1 MRETGEQF
9 EERAVA
15 LVREAGFNILDRN
28 FNTKVG
34 EIDIIAHSGTT
45 LVFIEVRA
53 RSNTRFHG
61 AAASVTTAK
70 QKRLIRTAQYY
81 LKSRPQWRNSR
92 CRFDVI
98 AFEPPQSTEQQS
110 VRWIEGAFTA

>member
-1 MRETGEQF
+1 MRETGDQF
-9 EERAVA
+9 EERAAAMV
-15 LVREAGFNILDRN
+15 LDAGFAIIDRN

-34 EIDIIAHSGTT
+34 EIDIIAHSSET

-61 AAASVTTAK
+61 AAASVSRSK
-70 QKRLIRTAQYY
+70 QQRLIRTAQYY
-81 LKSRPQWRNSR
+81 LKSHPRWRNSH

-98 AFEPPQSTEQQS
+98 AFEPPQSNSEQS

>member
-1 MRETGEQF
+1 MRASGEQY
-9 EERAVA
+9 EERAA
-15 LVREAGFNILDRN
+15 QLVTEAGLNIVGRN

-34 EIDIIAHSGTT
+34 EIDIIAHDHST

-53 RSNTRFHG
+53 RNNSRFHG
-61 AAASVTTAK
+61 AAASVSLAK
-70 QKRLIRTAQYY
+70 QQRLIRTAQYY
-81 LKSRPQWRNSR
+81 IKTHPRWRNSC

-98 AFEPPQSTEQQS
+98 AFEPPQSTTGQS